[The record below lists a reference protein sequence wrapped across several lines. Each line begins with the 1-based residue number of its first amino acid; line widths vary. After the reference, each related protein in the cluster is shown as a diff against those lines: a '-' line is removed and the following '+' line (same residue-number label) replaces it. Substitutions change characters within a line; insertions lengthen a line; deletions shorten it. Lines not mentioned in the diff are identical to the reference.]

1 MLSDSIGA
9 KTRIPSAGRAVVR
22 VEHTAH
28 RGSKTVS
35 FFWRTVAGF
44 SQHNR
49 WLVNECPGQVVA
61 KSLRNRRIKVVADGV
76 RWCFFRPVILR
87 QRHNPCFAYCSRP
100 RFTGRQKIP
109 LQAQRLSPAWLL
121 AGGQPLAWPKGQ
133 GALIGNKV
141 IIAER
146 HGVFCQLLFDYYAVT
161 QPAGERHCTSPWPE
175 VCCGYGEN
183 CQQFP
188 EDGWRPCDNPR
199 LLYDARLFSAAPEP
213 CLVLFRQSRFGLWH
227 IKLLAALLLLFIL
240 VAGLDAFTGIQGYIS
255 LHSVSAAGFL
265 SGLIVALAVIAL
277 LVLVM
282 CMLRR

>member
-1 MLSDSIGA
+1 MLSDAIGA
-9 KTRIPSAGRAVVR
+9 KSKIPSAGRAVVGADR
-22 VEHTAH
+22 TAH

-35 FFWRTVAGF
+35 FFWRTVAG
-44 SQHNR
+44 SGQHNR
-49 WLVNECPGQVVA
+49 LLVNECPEQVVA
-61 KSLRNRRIKVVADGV
+61 KSLRNRRIKAVADRV
-76 RWCFFRPVILR
+76 RWCFFRPVMLR
-87 QRHNPCFAYCSRP
+87 QRRNPRLVYCSRP
-100 RFTGRQKIP
+100 GFTGRQQVP
-109 LQAQRLSPAWLL
+109 AQAQRLSPAWLL
-121 AGGQPLAWPKGQ
+121 ARGQPVAWPKGQ

-146 HGVFCQLLFDYYAVT
+146 HGVFCQLLFDYYAV
-161 QPAGERHCTSPWPE
+161 AGERHCTSPWPE
-175 VCCGYGEN
+175 VCSGYGEN
-183 CQQFP
+183 CQPSP
-188 EDGWRPCDNPR
+188 EDGWRPCDNSR
-199 LLYDARLFSAAPEP
+199 MLYDARCFSAAPEP

-240 VAGLDAFTGIQGYIS
+240 VAGLDAFTGIQGYVS